1 MIDKL
6 KTIQFKKSEKPKNE
20 NIESLSNLKQIVG
33 RGLSEL
39 YKIQPKNPITFL
51 SEWLLAQSTTE
62 PISLQIGK
70 KKEIISSLKEKYS
83 EIEKKKET
91 KEEEK
96 QSYEEAKKKE
106 RDSLE
111 QSITECTDFED
122 HLNLFLIDILYR
134 LSI

>member
-20 NIESLSNLKQIVG
+20 NIEYLSNLKQIVG

-96 QSYEEAKKKE
+96 QSYEEAKKKKE
-106 RDSLE
+106 
-111 QSITECTDFED
+111 I
-122 HLNLFLIDILYR
+122 H
-134 LSI
+134 